1 MYIVEYIA
9 AVSSSTD
16 HTSSHTNVENSSHS
30 HSLVSP
36 SSNMNGEV
44 VREEIV
50 NTGAAQISPSISIA
64 YHKSSLQLQ
73 QSQCNGLVQ

>member
-9 AVSSSTD
+9 AVSGSTD
-16 HTSSHTNVENSSHS
+16 HPSSHTVIENSS

-36 SSNMNGEV
+36 SSNMSGEV

-50 NTGAAQISPSISIA
+50 NTGAAQISPSNSIA

>member
-30 HSLVSP
+30 LVSP

-50 NTGAAQISPSISIA
+50 ITGAAQISPSNSIA
-64 YHKSSLQLQ
+64 YHESSLQLQ
-73 QSQCNGLVQ
+73 QSQCNGLV

>member
-16 HTSSHTNVENSSHS
+16 HTSSHTVIENSS

-36 SSNMNGEV
+36 SSNMSGEV

-50 NTGAAQISPSISIA
+50 NTGAAQISPSNSIA

-73 QSQCNGLVQ
+73 QSQCHGLV